1 MTGRRYG
8 YSNCRRIGN
17 VAADLLVSLV
27 TSFAS
32 ETLDMF
38 IMDNSCRSYFA
49 QVKHVLVS
57 LPHLKFL
64 RLRRSGSSSVDGRY
78 EG

>member
-8 YSNCRRIGN
+8 DSNCRRIVN

-27 TSFAS
+27 TSYAS
-32 ETLDMF
+32 ETLDFF
-38 IMDNSCRSYFA
+38 IMDNSYRSYFA

-57 LPHLKFL
+57 LPHLEFL
-64 RLRRSGSSSVDGRY
+64 RLRRSGSSSVEGRY

>member
-8 YSNCRRIGN
+8 DSNCRRIGN

-27 TSFAS
+27 TSFGTA
-32 ETLDMF
+32 TFDIF
-38 IMDNSCRSYFA
+38 IMDNSYRSYFA
-49 QVKHVLVS
+49 QVKHVLVL
-57 LPHLKFL
+57 LPYLKFL

>member
-32 ETLDMF
+32 ETLDIF
-38 IMDNSCRSYFA
+38 IMDNSYRSYFA

>member
-1 MTGRRYG
+1 MIGRRYG
-8 YSNCRRIGN
+8 DSNCRHIGN
-17 VAADLLVSLV
+17 VAADLLVSV

-32 ETLDMF
+32 ETLDIF
-38 IMDNSCRSYFA
+38 ILDNSYRSYFA

-57 LPHLKFL
+57 LPPLKFL
-64 RLRRSGSSSVDGRY
+64 RLRRSASSSVDGPY